1 MYTILM
7 NSDKSLSKTVVKT
20 LFQGENLVD
29 KFRFLIPKTYNG
41 LKLSDFT
48 TTLKYID
55 QGNTVHSEKLALSDE
70 LYQNRM
76 LCFYL
81 PVDSELTKF
90 AGNITIHLVLNKGK
104 QHILHSGE
112 TTITINAVNPC
123 YQHLD
128 IPSDNPDDGT
138 TDSPND
144 GTITPSEG
152 AGFEVVE
159 F

>member
-20 LFQGENLVD
+20 LFQGEKLVD
-29 KFRFLIPKTYNG
+29 KFRFLIPQNYND

-55 QGNTVHSEKLALSDE
+55 QGNTVHSEKLTLSEE

-90 AGNITIHLVLNKGK
+90 AGNITIHLVLNKGN
-104 QHILHSGE
+104 QYILHSGE
-112 TTITINAVNPC
+112 ATITIDAVSPY

-128 IPSDNPDDGT
+128 IHSDSSDDETTNPTDG
-138 TDSPND
+138 
-144 GTITPSEG
+144 EE
-152 AGFEVVE
+152 GFEVVE